1 MGSRWTAV
9 QAGRA
14 KRNQAPDLQR
24 SPLAYVFHVQAGRS
38 IATKH
43 HESQPSTAKGMHM
56 RKVYLI
62 CYDVC
67 DAKRL
72 RKVYKTLKGAG
83 DALQYSVFR
92 CELTAEEK
100 QDLLSQLWEIIN
112 PGQDRLL
119 FANLGPVESRGL
131 DCLEYWGEPREQPDF
146 TRPIVL

>member
-1 MGSRWTAV
+1 MDYWHGTV
-9 QAGRA
+9 QAPKWLNEQTLMLSA
-14 KRNQAPDLQR
+14 ALNPKPQ
-24 SPLAYVFHVQAGRS
+24 
-38 IATKH
+38 
-43 HESQPSTAKGMHM
+43 SQPPVM
-56 RKVYLI
+56 RKVFLI

-92 CELTAEEK
+92 CELTPEEK
-100 QDLLSQLWEIIN
+100 QDLLSELWEIIN

-119 FANLGPVESRGL
+119 FANLGPVEGRGF
-131 DCLEYWGEPREQPDF
+131 DCLEYWGEPREQPEF

>member
-1 MGSRWTAV
+1 MAWCDGILHGTMTTPSEVKLVAEVSDVCRLHVNCQLNTAN
-9 QAGRA
+9 G
-14 KRNQAPDLQR
+14 KR
-24 SPLAYVFHVQAGRS
+24 
-38 IATKH
+38 IT
-43 HESQPSTAKGMHM
+43 STM
-56 RKVYLI
+56 RKVFII
-62 CYDVC
+62 CYDEC

-92 CELTAEEK
+92 CELTPEEK

-119 FANLGPVESRGL
+119 FANLGPVESRGV
-131 DCLEYWGEPREQPDF
+131 DCLEYWGEPREQPEF

>member
-1 MGSRWTAV
+1 MAWCDGILHGTMTTPSEVKLVAEVSDVCRLHVNGQLNTAN
-9 QAGRA
+9 G
-14 KRNQAPDLQR
+14 KR
-24 SPLAYVFHVQAGRS
+24 
-38 IATKH
+38 IT
-43 HESQPSTAKGMHM
+43 STM
-56 RKVYLI
+56 RKVFII

-92 CELTAEEK
+92 CELTPEEK

-119 FANLGPVESRGL
+119 FANLGPVESRGV
-131 DCLEYWGEPREQPDF
+131 DCLEYWGEPREQPEF